1 MKAMRSAKTGVE
13 ATLMV
18 FGALVVTGL
27 GIVAG
32 IGCLVLVRATRDRVS

>member
-1 MKAMRSAKTGVE
+1 MKAIRSMKTGVE
-13 ATLMV
+13 VALMV
-18 FGALVVTGL
+18 FGALAVTGL